1 MQKKKYFII
10 FLVIVLLLG
19 SICIGIFHNR
29 LVEDSMPYMIM
40 VNGQIYQYYDY
51 TLEIPEDAVEGY
63 ITKVVPGNK
72 IPDDNQTANFGEVGR
87 QYWMSDDK
95 IYIQSNYE
103 YDYEIFIPTED

>member
-1 MQKKKYFII
+1 MQKKNYFII

-29 LVEDSMPYMIM
+29 PVEDSMPYMIM

-87 QYWMSDDK
+87 QYWMSDNK